1 MLKRPLL
8 LVLLPAT
15 TMLAGC
21 GGTLNRGLESVHQ
34 PIVSRADYSFD
45 LSTDGAGLAPG
56 EPQRLAG
63 WMTSLHVGYGD
74 QVTIDDPAQDPRARD
89 AVAAQAA
96 RFGLLVSD
104 DAPVT
109 AAPVA
114 PGTVR
119 VVVSRSKAYVP
130 HCPDYSREGQPEF
143 NSNTSSNFGCASNTN
158 LAAMIANP
166 GDLVR
171 GEPGS
176 GTTDPLTATRAVD
189 AMRRAVPTG
198 GGGTVVKAENAAG
211 GGK

>member
-1 MLKRPLL
+1 MINRPLL
-8 LVLLPAT
+8 LALLPA

-34 PIVSRADYSFD
+34 PVVSRADYSFD

-56 EPQRLAG
+56 EGQRLAG

-74 QVTIDDPAQDPRARD
+74 QVTIDDPANDRAARE
-89 AVAAQAA
+89 AVAGQAA
-96 RFGLLVSD
+96 RFGLLVSE

-109 AAPVA
+109 AAAVP
-114 PGTVR
+114 PGMVR

-143 NSNTSSNFGCASNTN
+143 NSDTSSNFGCASNTN
-158 LAAMIANP
+158 LAAMVANP
-166 GDLVR
+166 ADLVR

-176 GTTDPLTATRAVD
+176 GTIDPLTATRAID
-189 AMRRAVPTG
+189 AMRRALPTG
-198 GGGTVVKAENAAG
+198 GGGTTVKAESATG